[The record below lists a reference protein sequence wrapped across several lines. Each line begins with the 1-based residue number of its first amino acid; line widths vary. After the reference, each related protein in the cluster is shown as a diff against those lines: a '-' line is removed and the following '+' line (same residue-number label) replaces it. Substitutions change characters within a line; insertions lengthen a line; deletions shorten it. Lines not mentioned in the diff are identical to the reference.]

1 MQSPAPLAS
10 APLPRRVQIAY
21 ATAEFGLNAAET
33 ALRLYLLKFYT
44 DAQGLDA
51 KLAGL
56 AFALGLLWD
65 AIIDPLMGVLSDR
78 TAHRFGG
85 RRFWLLIGAVL
96 IAGGLM
102 AVFAP
107 PPMQGSSA
115 KFTWLIFAGCLL
127 NTGMSVVY
135 VPYLAMSNEMTDDP
149 YQRSVLFAW
158 RFAAANLGAVLAVG
172 LPVAVAGEGTRTVD
186 AMSTVAALIAAVV
199 CAGACVTWTA
209 TKPHHRSAPAPRE
222 AHVFGD
228 LLAAARNRAF
238 QPLLLAYVVASAGVG
253 INATTAL
260 HYYEYCLK
268 LTDRQTQTL
277 IATFLGAFTVGLPLW
292 MAWSKRAGKLFP
304 LALGATI
311 CAVANAL
318 LYLLLPPGNF
328 VYPLILGGIGIG
340 SLVGCV
346 ALLDSML
353 TDVVD
358 HDSIGARRARGGAFF
373 GVWRFAQKVARA
385 IAAGGTGWVL
395 HASGFEPNQ
404 EQTET
409 TKHALTWLF
418 GPGVGFFFMG
428 TAVILWRYRFDARK
442 QAQVQRILA
451 RRAARV
457 DGMGRASG

>member
-1 MQSPAPLAS
+1 MHSPAVSFAP
-10 APLPRRVQIAY
+10 PLPRRIQVAY

-51 KLAGL
+51 NLAGL
-56 AFALGLLWD
+56 AFAIGLLWD

-85 RRFWLLIGAVL
+85 RRFWLLVGAVL

-107 PPMQGSSA
+107 PPLHGTTT
-115 KFTWLIFAGCLL
+115 KFAWLVFAGCLL

-172 LPVAVAGEGTRTVD
+172 LPIAVVGEGARTVD
-186 AMSTVAALIAAVV
+186 VMGTVAALIAAVV

-209 TKPHHRSAPAPRE
+209 TKPRPGARPQRS
-222 AHVFGD
+222 GD
-228 LLAAARNRAF
+228 HALAELLGAARNRAF

-260 HYYEYCLK
+260 HYYEYCLR
-268 LTDRQTQTL
+268 LTDHQTQSL
-277 IATFLGAFTVGLPLW
+277 IATFLGAFTLGLPVW

-311 CAVANAL
+311 CAFANTL
-318 LYLLLPPGNF
+318 LYLFLPPGAF
-328 VYPLILGGIGIG
+328 VWALLIGGIGIG
-340 SLVGCV
+340 AMVGCV

-358 HDSIGARRARGGAFF
+358 HDTIFAGHARGGAFF

-385 IAAGGTGWVL
+385 IAAGGTGFVL
-395 HASGFEPNQ
+395 HTSGFAPNQ
-404 EQTET
+404 EQSPA
-409 TKHALTWLF
+409 TKQALTWLF
-418 GPGVGFFFMG
+418 GPGVGFFFLI

-442 QAQVQRILA
+442 QRQVQQILA
-451 RRAARV
+451 RRAER
-457 DGMGRASG
+457 S